1 MAFLVGQ
8 QGLYG
13 LATQREF
20 MGVEMLGRK
29 ETCLYHHDV
38 RILSLKQCFL
48 SVTRA
53 GDVKMY
59 KI

>member
-1 MAFLVGQ
+1 
-8 QGLYG
+8 
-13 LATQREF
+13 